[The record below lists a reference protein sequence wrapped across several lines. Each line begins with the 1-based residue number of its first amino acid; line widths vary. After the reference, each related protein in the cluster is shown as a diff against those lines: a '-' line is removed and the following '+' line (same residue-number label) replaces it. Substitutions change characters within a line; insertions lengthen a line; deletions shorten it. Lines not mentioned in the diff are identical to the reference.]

1 MEYTSAVAVGG
12 WRERLGGLS
21 VRRSALED
29 NELVAR
35 TLAGDVRSYEE
46 LVRRYERL
54 VGRVVYSYARREISV
69 EDLVQETFL
78 RAYDRLETF
87 NPDYRFKT
95 WLLAIANNLG
105 VDTLRRR
112 RELVEFN
119 PETHAPV
126 SRSPE
131 AEAVDADRSRGV
143 KEAIATLPET
153 YGVPLVLRYTEGL
166 SYAEIAEVLS
176 ITVPAVKSRLFR
188 ARNMLAAVGRVGG
201 AGMNVRP
208 EGRCDPEEIFELADG
223 ALGPEREREVRA
235 HLGRCRGCRALY
247 ESELELNASL
257 GSWSSRS
264 PGRSAGSSRW
274 RCPPGRSRSAA
285 LGRPR
290 PDPAVRR
297 RAGPEPRRDKPRGL
311 RRGRAGRVLGLR
323 LGVRGRGQG
332 PADRDRARVAGR
344 PGRRRA
350 ARPHHSRGVPVVSRR
365 RAREA

>member
-29 NELVAR
+29 NELVTR

-119 PETHAPV
+119 PETHAQV

-143 KEAIATLPET
+143 REAIATLPET

-188 ARNMLAAVGRVGG
+188 ARNMLAGRLED
-201 AGMNVRP
+201 AG
-208 EGRCDPEEIFELADG
+208 
-223 ALGPEREREVRA
+223 ER
-235 HLGRCRGCRALY
+235 G
-247 ESELELNASL
+247 
-257 GSWSSRS
+257 
-264 PGRSAGSSRW
+264 
-274 RCPPGRSRSAA
+274 
-285 LGRPR
+285 
-290 PDPAVRR
+290 
-297 RAGPEPRRDKPRGL
+297 
-311 RRGRAGRVLGLR
+311 
-323 LGVRGRGQG
+323 
-332 PADRDRARVAGR
+332 
-344 PGRRRA
+344 
-350 ARPHHSRGVPVVSRR
+350 
-365 RAREA
+365 

>member
-1 MEYTSAVAVGG
+1 MEYTSAVALGG

-112 RELVEFN
+112 REFVEFN

-188 ARNMLAAVGRVGG
+188 ARNMLAGRLED
-201 AGMNVRP
+201 AG
-208 EGRCDPEEIFELADG
+208 
-223 ALGPEREREVRA
+223 ER
-235 HLGRCRGCRALY
+235 G
-247 ESELELNASL
+247 
-257 GSWSSRS
+257 
-264 PGRSAGSSRW
+264 
-274 RCPPGRSRSAA
+274 
-285 LGRPR
+285 
-290 PDPAVRR
+290 
-297 RAGPEPRRDKPRGL
+297 
-311 RRGRAGRVLGLR
+311 
-323 LGVRGRGQG
+323 
-332 PADRDRARVAGR
+332 
-344 PGRRRA
+344 
-350 ARPHHSRGVPVVSRR
+350 
-365 RAREA
+365 

>member
-1 MEYTSAVAVGG
+1 MGHASAVAVGG
-12 WRERLGGLS
+12 WRARLKGLS
-21 VRRSALED
+21 VRRAGLED
-29 NELVAR
+29 KELVTR
-35 TLAGDVRSYEE
+35 TLEGDLRSYEE

-54 VGRVVYSYARREISV
+54 VGRVLYPYARREISV

-143 KEAIATLPET
+143 REAIATLPET

-188 ARNMLAAVGRVGG
+188 ARNMLAGRL
-201 AGMNVRP
+201 
-208 EGRCDPEEIFELADG
+208 EE
-223 ALGPEREREVRA
+223 ERE
-235 HLGRCRGCRALY
+235 
-247 ESELELNASL
+247 
-257 GSWSSRS
+257 
-264 PGRSAGSSRW
+264 
-274 RCPPGRSRSAA
+274 
-285 LGRPR
+285 
-290 PDPAVRR
+290 
-297 RAGPEPRRDKPRGL
+297 
-311 RRGRAGRVLGLR
+311 
-323 LGVRGRGQG
+323 
-332 PADRDRARVAGR
+332 
-344 PGRRRA
+344 
-350 ARPHHSRGVPVVSRR
+350 
-365 RAREA
+365 

>member
-12 WRERLGGLS
+12 WRERLGGLT
-21 VRRSALED
+21 VRRAALED

-119 PETHAPV
+119 PETHSPV

-143 KEAIATLPET
+143 REAIATLPET

-188 ARNMLAAVGRVGG
+188 ARNMLAGRL
-201 AGMNVRP
+201 
-208 EGRCDPEEIFELADG
+208 EERQEWG
-223 ALGPEREREVRA
+223 
-235 HLGRCRGCRALY
+235 
-247 ESELELNASL
+247 
-257 GSWSSRS
+257 
-264 PGRSAGSSRW
+264 
-274 RCPPGRSRSAA
+274 
-285 LGRPR
+285 
-290 PDPAVRR
+290 
-297 RAGPEPRRDKPRGL
+297 
-311 RRGRAGRVLGLR
+311 
-323 LGVRGRGQG
+323 
-332 PADRDRARVAGR
+332 
-344 PGRRRA
+344 
-350 ARPHHSRGVPVVSRR
+350 
-365 RAREA
+365 

>member
-126 SRSPE
+126 SRGPE
-131 AEAVDADRSRGV
+131 AEVVDADRSRGV
-143 KEAIATLPET
+143 REAIATLPET

-188 ARNMLAAVGRVGG
+188 ARNMLAGRLED
-201 AGMNVRP
+201 AG
-208 EGRCDPEEIFELADG
+208 
-223 ALGPEREREVRA
+223 ERR
-235 HLGRCRGCRALY
+235 
-247 ESELELNASL
+247 
-257 GSWSSRS
+257 
-264 PGRSAGSSRW
+264 
-274 RCPPGRSRSAA
+274 
-285 LGRPR
+285 
-290 PDPAVRR
+290 
-297 RAGPEPRRDKPRGL
+297 
-311 RRGRAGRVLGLR
+311 
-323 LGVRGRGQG
+323 
-332 PADRDRARVAGR
+332 
-344 PGRRRA
+344 
-350 ARPHHSRGVPVVSRR
+350 
-365 RAREA
+365 